1 MSGILFASDLHLS
14 AALEPQLNLF
24 ITLLERLKATES
36 RVYVLGDLVE
46 FWLGDD
52 DPDPVHRRLVAA
64 LRELTNA
71 GIPLFVSLG
80 NRDFLIGERFCAET
94 GAALLPDY
102 ASIDLFGTPTLLT
115 HGDLLC
121 TQDVAYQE
129 FRRAVREPQRQQQF
143 LSLPVENR
151 RKIAAGTRAG
161 TQASMLEKDSF
172 IMDVDEL
179 EVARVMRE
187 HQVTQMIHGHT
198 HRPQIHNFTRDGVPH
213 RRIVLGEWYGGTE
226 VLWCTAETQSLV
238 PAEALLAR
246 LSR

>member
-1 MSGILFASDLHLS
+1 MSGTLFASDLHLS

-24 ITLLERLKATES
+24 IKLLEHLKTTES
-36 RVYVLGDLVE
+36 RVYLLGDLVE

-64 LRELTNA
+64 FRELTDV
-71 GIPLFVSLG
+71 GIPLFASLG
-80 NRDFLIGERFCAET
+80 NRDFLIGERFATET
-94 GAALLPDY
+94 GATLLPDY
-102 ASIDLFGTPTLLT
+102 ARIDLFGTPTLLT

-121 TQDVAYQE
+121 TKDVAYQE
-129 FRRAVREPQRQQQF
+129 FRRSVREPQRQQQF

-151 RKIAAGTRAG
+151 RKLAAGTRAG

-172 IMDVDEL
+172 IMDVDDV

-198 HRPQIHNFTRDGVPH
+198 HRPQIHNFTLDGAPH

-226 VLWCTAETQSLV
+226 VLWCTAEGQSLV
-238 PAEALLAR
+238 PAEALLAKF
-246 LSR
+246 SR